1 MAQHPSARL
10 RGLFA
15 KVEEGASRL
24 TAIAEEEARL
34 RARLDELWREK
45 TFVVASLADDARL
58 AGETAAKELLSRN
71 LIVA

>member
-1 MAQHPSARL
+1 
-10 RGLFA
+10 
-15 KVEEGASRL
+15 VEKGASRL

-45 TFVVASLADDARL
+45 TFVIASLADDARL
-58 AGETAAKELLSRN
+58 AGETAAKEILSRN